1 MAKQYSDVYEFFVA
15 DAFFDRHWN
24 YEKAKLGGNIF
35 SDKPDYKKLIE
46 DYFKIKLNGKK
57 Y

>member
-46 DYFKIKLNGKK
+46 DYFKIELPDLD
-57 Y
+57 